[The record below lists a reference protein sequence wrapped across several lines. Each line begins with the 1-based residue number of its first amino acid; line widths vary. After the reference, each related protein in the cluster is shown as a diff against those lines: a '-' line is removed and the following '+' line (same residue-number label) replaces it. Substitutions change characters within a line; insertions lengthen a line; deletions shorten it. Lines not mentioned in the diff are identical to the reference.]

1 MSIRIDHIKR
11 LEIVLKIAERCNI
24 NCSYCYMFNK
34 GNEEYEDLPAY
45 IQHSTIVDV
54 AHFLA
59 DGVRDLGI
67 EEVRIGLHG
76 GEPLMLKKERY
87 IAMCETF
94 IAILGPVCKLSFTMQ
109 TNAVLVDEEW
119 IAIFKKYNIL
129 IGVSI
134 DGPRA
139 YNDVARLDHQG
150 RSTFDDTVRGIGM
163 LQEQATHLKK
173 GVGALTVI
181 NPAVDAA
188 RIYRFVIDELKIVG
202 LDFLLPIET
211 HDTFDPSTLAA
222 YGRFLCDAFDEW
234 VADNNPAIQIRM
246 FKNIVWYFVGGKA
259 YTKLYNDHL
268 FNGWQLLTVDSNGGI
283 GPDDALKPL
292 NGGLFAGNVRTTSLA
307 AFLRSPLMQDMK
319 QAEQAL
325 PTACAD
331 CTWQN
336 YCKGGGHYGRFANR
350 YSHARGF
357 DNPSIFCGALK
368 QLYVHVAKRLMQS
381 GIPYARLVDSLD
393 YSENVKHAVPAA
405 IRNTSDSFGG
415 RKTIPIHIA

>member
-1 MSIRIDHIKR
+1 MSPQTDEIKK
-11 LEIVLKIAERCNI
+11 LEIVLKVAERCNI

-45 IQHSTIVDV
+45 IKQSTVEAV
-54 AHFLA
+54 AQFLA
-59 DGVRDLGI
+59 DGARALNVKD
-67 EEVRIGLHG
+67 VRIGLHG
-76 GEPLMLKKERY
+76 GEPLMIKKERY
-87 IAMCETF
+87 AEICETF
-94 IAILGPVCKLSFTMQ
+94 IRVLGPVCNLTLTMQ

-134 DGPRA
+134 DGPRE

-150 RSTFDDTVRGIGM
+150 RSTFDRTVGGIRM
-163 LQEQATHLKK
+163 LQQQASHLKK

-181 NPAVDAA
+181 NPEVDAKK
-188 RIYRFVIDELKIVG
+188 IYRYVIDELKIVG

-211 HDTFDPSTLAA
+211 HDTFDPATLPA
-222 YGRFLCDAFDEW
+222 YGKFLCDAFDEW
-234 VADNNPAIQIRM
+234 VADNNPAVQIRM
-246 FKNIVWYFVGGKA
+246 FKNIVWYFMGGKEYVA
-259 YTKLYNDHL
+259 RYNHHI

-292 NGGLFAGNVRTTSLA
+292 NGGLFAGNVHTTSLVD
-307 AFLRSPLMQDMK
+307 FIRSPLMQDLK
-319 QAEQAL
+319 EAEQAL

-350 YSHARGF
+350 YSHRNGF

-368 QLYVHVAKRLMQS
+368 QLYVHVAKRMMQS
-381 GIPYARLVDSLD
+381 GIPYERLVDSLD
-393 YSENVKHAVPAA
+393 YSDNQKRSVPAA
-405 IRNTSDSFGG
+405 IRTTTDSFGG